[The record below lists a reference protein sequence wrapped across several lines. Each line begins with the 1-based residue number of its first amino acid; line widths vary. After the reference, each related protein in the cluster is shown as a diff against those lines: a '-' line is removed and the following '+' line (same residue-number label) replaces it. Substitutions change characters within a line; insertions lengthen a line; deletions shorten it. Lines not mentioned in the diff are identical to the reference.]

1 MKKILIMIALT
12 TVGMACQ
19 NADSEQETAIQEAS
33 MSSEETPAA
42 TEESKNVD
50 RKEKDKGKQANA
62 STWDKLLKDHVNDKG
77 EVDYGGMMND
87 KAELEA
93 YLAEISENAP
103 AKNWSDDE
111 KMAYWINAYNA
122 FTVKLILDNK
132 GVSSIKDIGPK
143 TQIPFVNTP
152 WDIKFIEIDGDKYDL
167 NNIEHGIL
175 RKDFKKDPRYHFAL
189 VCAAESCPRLRNEAY
204 TAKKL
209 DKQLDEEGE
218 AFLNNKAK
226 NKISEDGVA
235 ISPLFKWY
243 KKDFERKMPIAEWV
257 NKYSDV
263 KIDKK
268 QDDFSYMD
276 YSWKLN
282 GAF

>member
-1 MKKILIMIALT
+1 MKKLLLIMSLAAFGAACDNAESSDTET
-12 TVGMACQ
+12 T
-19 NADSEQETAIQEAS
+19 QEATATA
-33 MSSEETPAA
+33 EPEAA

-50 RKEKDKGKQANA
+50 RKEKDKGEQANS
-62 STWDKLLKDHVNDKG
+62 STWDKLLKDHVSDDG
-77 EVDYGGMMND
+77 EVDYGGMLDD
-87 KAELEA
+87 KADLEA
-93 YLAEISENAP
+93 YLAEISKNAP
-103 AKNWSDDE
+103 AKNWSDEE

-189 VCAAESCPRLRNEAY
+189 VCAAESCPKLRNEAY

-226 NKISEDGVA
+226 NKISEDGVT

-257 NKYSDV
+257 NKYSDE

-268 QDDFSYMD
+268 QDDFNYMD

-282 GAF
+282 GTF